1 MRSTQ
6 RGLSLLGTVVGLGV
20 LGFLGVM
27 AAKLLP
33 SYVEYYNVRKILAA
47 MEQTGDVKGSVKE
60 IRAAFDRRA
69 VIDDVQ
75 SIKAEELE
83 MSKEGGETVVTASW
97 SKKIYM
103 VGNLSACLD
112 FSATTAK

>member
-6 RGLSLLGTVVGLGV
+6 RGLSLMGTIFGLGV

-33 SYVEYYNVRKILAA
+33 SYVEYYNVRKILAS
-47 MEQTGDVKGSVKE
+47 MEQSGDLKGTVKE
-60 IRAAFDRRA
+60 IRAAFDRRG
-69 VIDDVQ
+69 VIDSVE
-75 SIKAEELE
+75 SIKPEDLE
-83 MSKEGGETVVTASW
+83 MSKDGGETVVTASW
-97 SKKIYM
+97 SKKIYL